1 MSRSI
6 IKVWIPNESYH
17 HLKEMA
23 SAYQVS
29 MSSLAGSMIE
39 ENLSGKQSFEEIADI
54 RFSDLSKRLGKMA
67 YRLSRSEL
75 LLDEFLFAYLFYTP
89 EVPRDFPGRA
99 ALLQSAD
106 NRHKAILSRI
116 QERLKRKEEAVL
128 EMEPNNKNKEDG
140 E

>member
-6 IKVWIPNESYH
+6 IKVWIPKESYH

-39 ENLSGKQSFEEIADI
+39 EKLSGKQCFEEKADG

-67 YRLSRSEL
+67 YRLSRSEIL
-75 LLDEFLFAYLFYTP
+75 MDEFLFAYLFYTP
-89 EVPRDFPGRA
+89 EVPREFPGRSSF
-99 ALLQSAD
+99 LQSAE

-116 QERLKRKEEAVL
+116 QERLRNKEEAVP
-128 EMEPNNKNKEDG
+128 EMEPNNKNKEDKS
-140 E
+140 